1 MSEAAAVKLQ
11 PPGRSGVVPAVPAA
25 SARATP
31 GYVPAIDGFRA
42 VAILLV
48 LTGHFGLGFLVP
60 GGFGVTIFFLI
71 SGLLITRLLLI
82 EHDRSGRIQLLNFYA
97 RRFARLAPAL
107 LAFIVIV
114 TAIYAATHAV
124 VPWGEVVASLFYVE
138 NYYRIAYGSTVTPLG
153 ILWSLAVEEHYY
165 FIFPAA
171 FALLLMTRQVLPV
184 LVAALVAGLVWRTV
198 LLLGLH
204 VSDTYTYMATDARF
218 DSILYGALLA
228 VLLHRGADAAPAR
241 FLTSPLAF
249 AAGVVVIVGTLVIR
263 NPVLRETIRYSLQ
276 GLALM
281 PIVAAVVFGDR
292 STVLNGARALLATRP
307 LVFIGKLSYSL
318 YLWHYACIDGVK
330 YLMPDGSGATRLV
343 VSASLAIITSLAS
356 YFLVER
362 SFMAL
367 RHRLGSHA
375 R

>member
-1 MSEAAAVKLQ
+1 MTAAVNLQ
-11 PPGRSGVVPAVPAA
+11 PPGRSDAISAIPAA
-25 SARATP
+25 LARATP
-31 GYVPAIDGFRA
+31 GYVASIDGFRA
-42 VAILLV
+42 IAILLV
-48 LTGHFGLGFLVP
+48 LTGHFGLGLLVP

-107 LAFIVIV
+107 LVFIAIV
-114 TAIYAATHAV
+114 TAIYAATHVV
-124 VPWGEVVASLFYVE
+124 VPWGEVVASVLYVA
-138 NYYRIAYGSTVTPLG
+138 NYYRIAHEMDITPLG

-165 FIFPAA
+165 FIFPAV
-171 FALLLMTRQVLPV
+171 FALLLRTRQVVPI
-184 LVAALVAGLVWRTV
+184 LVAVLAADLVWRTV

-228 VLLHRGADAAPAR
+228 VLLHRGAEAAPAR
-241 FLTSPLAF
+241 WLTSPFAF
-249 AAGVVVIVGTLVIR
+249 AAGVVVILGTLVIR

-276 GLALM
+276 GVALM
-281 PIVAAVVFGDR
+281 PIVAAIVFGDR
-292 STVLNGARALLATRP
+292 SAILNGVRALLASRP

-330 YLMPDGSGATRLV
+330 YLMPDRSGAARLLVSIIAAV
-343 VSASLAIITSLAS
+343 VTSLAS

-362 SFMAL
+362 SFMAM